1 MRVLVL
7 TLMMSFLSHSAFGA
21 EGPGQRPVLGGQ
33 YRIYYKEPNEPGG
46 EYLIGT
52 MKSVE
57 NEVGSSRVS
66 FHSWDGLKLVFQEG
80 HVPAG
85 LNPLNNGCYVT
96 NDVGLVEH
104 NLENVL
110 YYQNENEPD
119 EE

>member
-1 MRVLVL
+1 M
-7 TLMMSFLSHSAFGA
+7 
-21 EGPGQRPVLGGQ
+21 
-33 YRIYYKEPNEPGG
+33 
-46 EYLIGT
+46 GT

-57 NEVGSSRVS
+57 NGDGSSRVS

-96 NDVGLVEH
+96 NDVGIVEH

-110 YYQNENEPD
+110 YYPE
-119 EE
+119 